1 MIECGDKAEVLMNSE
16 KISFF
21 ETILIVVYV
30 LGSLSALV
38 YFLRMLVVLFYSQP
52 VDFAVQFELF
62 L

>member
-1 MIECGDKAEVLMNSE
+1 MNSE

-38 YFLRMLVVLFYSQP
+38 YFLHMMVVLFYSQP
-52 VDFAVQFELF
+52 IDFAAQFELF